1 VRNRAGL
8 AALLFV
14 STAFLFFSVY
24 ALAISFVLKEGEGDA
39 RADASSRKTGNKRPP
54 EIVPQEEMIYFGSP
68 KGTVSLPNAF
78 DLSMRQIALASAEN
92 SEAFSQPHEV
102 TIEEINALLDAP
114 ERCIALPGFTLLGTA
129 LAIPESESLI
139 TVASSKSGTGEKGG
153 APLIMVMRIDDSTD
167 DGALLAAVRR
177 NLVAFKTSA
186 GIRCLGENVGKS
198 ASLAEAEKPSNKT
211 GEAAGDQFNV
221 QQTGPNSYRI
231 SRDDLNRATA
241 NLNNLAS
248 EARIVPDKKESGF
261 KIFSIRPG
269 SIWQKIGV
277 QNGDVVKSINGIDL
291 SSPDKALEAYSR
303 LRNANKLSMDVVRR
317 GKKETL
323 EYTVD

>member
-1 VRNRAGL
+1 MRNRAGL
-8 AALLFV
+8 TVLLFV

-24 ALAISFVLKEGEGDA
+24 ALTISFVLKEGVVDTPS
-39 RADASSRKTGNKRPP
+39 ASSLSKGGNKKST
-54 EIVPQEEMIYFGSP
+54 ENVPSEEMLYFGSP
-68 KGTVSLPNAF
+68 KGTASIPNAF
-78 DLSMRQIALASAEN
+78 DLNMRQIALASAEN
-92 SEAFSQPHEV
+92 NEAFSKPHEA
-102 TIEEINALLDAP
+102 TIEEINAVLDNP
-114 ERCIALPGFTLLGTA
+114 ERCVALPGYALLGTA

-167 DGALLAAVRR
+167 DGAILASVRR
-177 NLVAFKTSA
+177 NLAAFRTA
-186 GIRCLGENVGKS
+186 TGIRCLGENVGKS
-198 ASLAEAEKPSNKT
+198 ASLVDAEKPTDKS
-211 GEAAGDQFNV
+211 GESTGDQFNV

-269 SIWQKIGV
+269 SLWQKIGV
-277 QNGDVVKSINGIDL
+277 QNGDVIKSINGIDL

-303 LRNANKLSMDVVRR
+303 LRNANKLSLDVVRR

-323 EYTVD
+323 EYSVD

>member
-1 VRNRAGL
+1 MRNRAGL
-8 AALLFV
+8 VALLFV
-14 STAFLFFSVY
+14 STAFLFFSLY
-24 ALAISFVLKEGEGDA
+24 ALAISFVLKEGVVDA
-39 RADASSRKTGNKRPP
+39 PSASSPHKTGNKKPV
-54 EIVPQEEMIYFGSP
+54 ENVLQEEMLYFGSP
-68 KGTVSLPNAF
+68 KGTASIPNAF

-92 SEAFSQPHEV
+92 NGGSSQPHEV
-102 TIEEINALLDAP
+102 TIEEINAILDTP
-114 ERCIALPGFTLLGTA
+114 ERCVALPGFTLLGTA

-139 TVASSKSGTGEKGG
+139 TVASSKSGAGEKGG

-167 DGALLAAVRR
+167 DGTILAAVRR
-177 NLVAFKTSA
+177 NLAAFKTPA
-186 GIRCLGENVGKS
+186 GIRCLGENVGKN
-198 ASLAEAEKPSNKT
+198 ASLAEVEKPSNT
-211 GEAAGDQFNV
+211 GVDNAGDQFNV

-248 EARIVPDKKESGF
+248 EARIVPDKKENGF

-303 LRNANKLSMDVVRR
+303 LRNANKMSLDIVRR